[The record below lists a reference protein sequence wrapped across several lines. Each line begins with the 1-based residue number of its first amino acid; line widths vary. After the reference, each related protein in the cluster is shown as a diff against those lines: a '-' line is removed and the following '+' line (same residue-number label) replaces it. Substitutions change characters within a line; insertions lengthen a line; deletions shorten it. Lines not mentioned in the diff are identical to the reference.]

1 MARGTLRRGAAA
13 LAALLTAALG
23 LAACSSSGGGG
34 GGGGSSAPDP
44 APTVAA
50 FVAAWS
56 HRDWAAMAALVE
68 HPPADFASLNAG
80 VLTDLGATSASY
92 SAGTAQTASGGTR
105 AAAPVTETYHLPV
118 LGAWT
123 VHGTLSL
130 VLLHGKWKVAWSPAA
145 IDPALGKGGHF
156 TVRFDWPARAA
167 VLAADG
173 TPISPSS
180 PTSVVVGLEG
190 QYLKDTTTLTRDL
203 VAAGAPAASVASAIA
218 AAHTAPTAFEA
229 VFTVSWSR
237 YEQLRP
243 TLYPI
248 PGVFFRAQ
256 GGSGSSAPAPL
267 AAIVGTLGA
276 ISKTELRKL
285 GAPYTA
291 DSVVGQS
298 GIEQL
303 DERQL
308 AGTPGVAISVVGPTG
323 NTLRT
328 LVDVP
333 PKPGA
338 PVRTTIDLAVEQDAA
353 SALASA
359 PNLAALVAI
368 DARTGRVLAAAN
380 TSQGEDLALEG
391 EQPPG
396 STMKMITSTA
406 LIEKGLTPESAATC
420 PPVVVVDG
428 ESLHNDSPD
437 ESAPNL
443 LAAFTVSCNTAFIG
457 LTMANLGD
465 TSLHAAAA
473 QYGLGGTWNPGAP
486 AFTGSVPVN
495 DGQTDLAAS
504 AIGQS
509 RVVMNPLDLAMVAA
523 DIDTGTERLPWIAQ
537 GAPTEHAA
545 TSSLP
550 ANVVPDLHEM
560 MLSVVQHGTA
570 SGVGLPAGTYAKTG
584 TAEYGSGSGSN
595 LLIDAWLAGFNG
607 NVAFAMVV
615 VDAPGDGGP
624 IDGPIVAKF
633 LNGLPAGL

>member
-1 MARGTLRRGAAA
+1 MARGTLRRGTAA
-13 LAALLTAALG
+13 LAAVLTAALG
-23 LAACSSSGGGG
+23 LAACSSSGSGGAG
-34 GGGGSSAPDP
+34 GTSAPDP
-44 APTVAA
+44 APTVSA

-56 HRDWAAMAALVE
+56 HHDWAAMAALVE
-68 HPPADFASLNAG
+68 NPPADFASVNAG

-92 SAGTAQTASGGTR
+92 AAGTAQTASGGTR
-105 AAAPVTETYHLPV
+105 AKAPVTETYHLPV
-118 LGAWT
+118 LGTWT
-123 VHGTLSL
+123 VHGALSL
-130 VLLHGKWKVAWSPAA
+130 VLLHGKWKVAWTPAA
-145 IDPALGKGGHF
+145 IDPALGKDGRF
-156 TVRFDWPARAA
+156 AVRYDWPARAA

-180 PTSVVVGLEG
+180 PTSVIVGLEG
-190 QYLKDTTTLTRDL
+190 QYVKDTATLTRDL
-203 VAAGAPAASVASAIA
+203 VAAGAPASAVASAIT
-218 AAHTAPTAFEA
+218 AAHAAPTAFEP
-229 VFTVSWSR
+229 VFTVRWSR

-248 PGVFFRAQ
+248 PGVFFHAQ

-285 GAPYTA
+285 GPPYTA

-308 AGTPGVAISVVGPTG
+308 AGTPGVTVTVVDPSGT
-323 NTLRT
+323 TLHT
-328 LVDVP
+328 LVNRP

-368 DARTGRVLAAAN
+368 DARSGRVLAAAN

-406 LIEKGLTPESAATC
+406 LIEKGLTPASAATC

-437 ESAPNL
+437 ESASNL
-443 LAAFTVSCNTAFIG
+443 LSAFTVSCNTAFIG
-457 LTMANLGD
+457 LTMANLD
-465 TSLHAAAA
+465 DHSLHAAAA
-473 QYGLGGTWNPGAP
+473 QYGIGGTWNPGAP
-486 AFTGSVPVN
+486 AFTGNVPVN
-495 DGQTDLAAS
+495 TGQTDLAAS

-509 RVVMNPLDLAMVAA
+509 QVVMNPLDLAMVAA
-523 DIDTGTERLPWIAQ
+523 DIDTGTVRQPWIAE
-537 GAPTEHAA
+537 GAPAEHAA
-545 TSSLP
+545 TSTLP
-550 ANVVPDLHEM
+550 ANVVSDLHEM
-560 MLSVVQHGTA
+560 MLSVVQRGTA
-570 SGVGLPAGTYAKTG
+570 SGTGLPAGTYAKTG

-607 NVAFAMVV
+607 NVAFAMLV

-624 IDGPIVAKF
+624 TDGPIVAKF